1 MKSKI
6 KPEIEF
12 HKKLFKASQRSPDF
26 HLKEDVNFE
35 NNHIINEFIT
45 FGSSKNPSPIST
57 LKVENNQNIQRI
69 DENSNIGDIANSFL
83 RSPFM
88 QFVEINNKN
97 EEISNIKFND
107 SCNNEKSSV
116 FTKKSPYNYNNS
128 DCVFN
133 EITQRYMNF
142 NKDVSSNIL
151 KKDSSAFSNLIKIEQ
166 NSDGESISSTFS
178 LLPSNEE
185 ILGFFRKEFNYNVSK
200 ESKNNTE
207 SFDKENIP
215 WEKTNKRDRESDIGK
230 IVSVSSRRE
239 RESKENFFN

>member
-1 MKSKI
+1 
-6 KPEIEF
+6 
-12 HKKLFKASQRSPDF
+12 
-26 HLKEDVNFE
+26 
-35 NNHIINEFIT
+35 
-45 FGSSKNPSPIST
+45 
-57 LKVENNQNIQRI
+57 
-69 DENSNIGDIANSFL
+69 
-83 RSPFM
+83 M

-185 ILGFFRKEFNYNVSK
+185 ILAGSHRAKYY
-200 ESKNNTE
+200 T
-207 SFDKENIP
+207 
-215 WEKTNKRDRESDIGK
+215 RDDFEIVNHMKSAIG
-230 IVSVSSRRE
+230 IITSMQRR
-239 RESKENFFN
+239 